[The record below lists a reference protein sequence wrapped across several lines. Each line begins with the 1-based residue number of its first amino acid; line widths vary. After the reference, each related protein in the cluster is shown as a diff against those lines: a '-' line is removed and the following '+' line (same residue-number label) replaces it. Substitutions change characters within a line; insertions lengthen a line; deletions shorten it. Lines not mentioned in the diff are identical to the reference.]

1 MTIVLLFSAG
11 VRSQEGDVFTA
22 TAEIENQSAS
32 ELDAG
37 ANQALLSL
45 LRSMTLETEQAKL
58 TPILGQAKSLLKQAI
73 FLGNSDATS
82 VGKQLVSYEFDAQ
95 ALTQAIFTAG
105 LGVVPAD
112 RPRPLL
118 WWVIRDLSGNVR
130 YPNASQDAAIINR
143 LNSRLNE
150 YDLGFDLPLFDLS
163 DAVTLPP
170 DALWQSQTVALARG
184 MLRYQP
190 QTQRV
195 IKWAELSNNRVL
207 LSVLSLED
215 GRLDTLLE
223 AVYADQDG
231 AIAALVQML
240 VERVRSD
247 LAVTADDADLPH
259 VVIDGLSNFQDYRR
273 IVGTLES
280 NLFIES
286 VRVIRL
292 EGQTLT
298 LGIES
303 PASREQFKK
312 IVQEA
317 LGLEY
322 LEMDEFGLRF
332 GLER

>member
-95 ALTQAIFTAG
+95 ALTQAIFAAG

-130 YPNASQDAAIINR
+130 YPNASQDAAVINR

-150 YDLGFDLPLFDLS
+150 YDLGFDLPLLDLS
-163 DAVTLPP
+163 DAITLPP

-207 LSVLSLED
+207 LSVLALED

-223 AVYADQDG
+223 AVYADQDS
-231 AIAALVQML
+231 AIVALVQML